1 MKRVLF
7 LVWILVGS
15 LLADE
20 VYATFDVLPLKSANL
35 AFSTTGE
42 VDKVLVDVGSRV
54 RKGEV
59 VASLKND
66 DLKAL
71 LDMAK
76 SGFEFAKKEYD
87 RQLKVKK
94 LIDKSR
100 LDKYKFNLDS
110 AKAKY
115 LYQKA
120 LYEKTFLKAPFDGV
134 ITAKF
139 IESGDVVS
147 GAMIKTALKMQN
159 DDKQKLVLNYDQ
171 KYISKV
177 KVGDI
182 FRYKIDGQNSFK
194 EAKITK
200 IYPTVDPK
208 SRMAKAE
215 VIVKD
220 EVTGLF
226 GDGVIKCTK

>member
-7 LVWILVGS
+7 LIFVLVKVVF
-15 LLADE
+15 ADE
-20 VYATFDVLPLKSANL
+20 VYATFDVMALKNSNL

-42 VDKVLVDVGSRV
+42 VDKVLVDVGSKV
-54 RKGEV
+54 KKGNIL
-59 VASLKND
+59 AYLKND

-71 LDMAK
+71 LDSSKA
-76 SGFEFAKKEYD
+76 GFEFAKKEYD

-110 AKAKY
+110 AEAKY

-134 ITAKF
+134 ITAKL

-147 GAMIKTALKMQN
+147 GAMIKTALKIQN
-159 DDKQKLVLNYDQ
+159 YDKQKLVLNFDQ
-171 KYISKV
+171 KYIDKV
-177 KVGDI
+177 KVGDV

-200 IYPTVDPK
+200 IYPTVDVK

-215 VIVKD
+215 VLVEG

-226 GDGVIKCTK
+226 GEGYIKCTK